1 MFFVT
6 IIAIFVCAFGV
17 TTQALLHPQNKLNL
31 KLFLNVIHK
40 AYWPIYGEIMILEED
55 ITFDCDKNKT
65 NCPESVGVVFSFFS
79 LMIYMVI
86 ANVLLINLL
95 IAMFRLELN

>member
-17 TTQALLHPQNKLNL
+17 TTQAVLYSGNKFNL
-31 KLFLNVIHK
+31 ALFINVIHK
-40 AYWPIYGEIMILEED
+40 AYWSVYGEIKLLDED
-55 ITFDCDKNKT
+55 IKIDSTDCKLNNT
-65 NCPESVGVVFSFFS
+65 NCPDSVGVVFTFFA

-95 IAMFRLELN
+95 IAMFR

>member
-17 TTQALLHPQNKLNL
+17 TTQALLYPENELNL
-31 KLFLNVIHK
+31 KLFMNIFHK
-40 AYWPIYGEIMILEED
+40 AYWPIYGEIKVLEED
-55 ITFDCDKNKT
+55 IKMNSADCDPNKM
-65 NCPESVGVVFSFFS
+65 NCSESIGTVFTFFA

-95 IAMFRLELN
+95 IAMFR

>member
-6 IIAIFVCAFGV
+6 IIAIFICAFGV
-17 TTQALLHPQNKLNL
+17 TTQALLYPHNELNL
-31 KLFLNVIHK
+31 KLFLSIIHK
-40 AYWPIYGEIMILEED
+40 AYWPIYGEIKILEED
-55 ITFDCDKNKT
+55 IKLNSFDCDAKNT
-65 NCPESVGVVFSFFS
+65 HCPEPISVIFTFFS

-95 IAMFRLELN
+95 IAMFR